1 MYSSQNFDQHFHE
14 KWASVILINLN
25 LTKKKCVCKC
35 FVHAYFSIPFTWI
48 RHCRPALR
56 PHFPL
61 AIRAPGFPRTGP
73 FTAHNRRNI
82 SRQGSIGQTRLIRG
96 LVKRVQKTSRFQT
109 LTGSVPDPFGRK
121 SDGKECFQIEQ
132 AASKFASRPP
142 VFYISKG
149 LENWGNVPGRGAN
162 ESKNLFY
169 FVRKNLKKNL

>member
-1 MYSSQNFDQHFHE
+1 MSLSDSYKLESY
-14 KWASVILINLN
+14 
-25 LTKKKCVCKC
+25 KKKCVCKC

-73 FTAHNRRNI
+73 FTVHNRRNI
-82 SRQGSIGQTRLIRG
+82 SREGSIGQTRLSRG
-96 LVKRVQKTSRFQT
+96 PVKRVQKTSRFRT

-142 VFYISKG
+142 VFYILKG
-149 LENWGNVPGRGAN
+149 LESWQRVGDVPGQGA
-162 ESKNLFY
+162 KNLFY

>member
-1 MYSSQNFDQHFHE
+1 MYSSQNFDQNFHE

-48 RHCRPALR
+48 WHCR

-142 VFYISKG
+142 VFYILKG
-149 LENWGNVPGRGAN
+149 LESWQRVGDVPGQGT
-162 ESKNLFY
+162 KNLSY
-169 FVRKNLKKNL
+169 FVRKNRKKNL